1 MASTRNI
8 NNPNDY
14 AMRQRLYTGA
24 YDYLAFTSFCVSPNT
39 AQPELYSAS
48 FLPRHLLCS
57 NSIDVESQLFGI
69 NASNL
74 VTPAKKVTPENKQ
87 LPTVSFFD
95 RQPCY
100 MPQNLTVEPNQ
111 RPFFW

>member
-14 AMRQRLYTGA
+14 AMRQRLYSGA
-24 YDYLAFTSFCVSPNT
+24 SEYLAFTPFHVAQNTSLPDLYAPSFM
-39 AQPELYSAS
+39 
-48 FLPRHLLCS
+48 PRHLLCS

-74 VTPAKKVTPENKQ
+74 VTPAQKVTPEIKE
-87 LPTVSFFD
+87 LPSVSFFE
-95 RQPCY
+95 RQLCY
-100 MPQNLTVEPNQ
+100 MPRNLTVEPNQ